1 MNQPFRHINHK
12 FIDSL
17 SDGVFSIAL
26 TLLGLNVVA
35 LVPEITRSKNINSAL
50 LDQWP
55 TFFAYL
61 LGFIVLF
68 STWYTYHATVQYVEG
83 TDTWT
88 VWQHGITM
96 AWVALMPF
104 GVALLAESVNTAH
117 RKWGIFYFGVCL
129 FGNYWTSLL
138 LFAARRFRW
147 NLTFNDTLPISAE
160 KMITATKLFFGVN
173 ALFGVI
179 FVALSLRFPWVALG
193 GYGIFVATNVA
204 PVAMLN
210 SMRPRLLNQ

>member
-1 MNQPFRHINHK
+1 MNQPFRHIDHK

-35 LVPEITRSKNINSAL
+35 LVPGITHSKNINSAL
-50 LDQWP
+50 IDQWP

-68 STWYTYHATVQYVEG
+68 STWYSYHATVQYVEG
-83 TDTWT
+83 TDAWT

-104 GVALLAESVNTAH
+104 GVAFLAESLNTSN

-129 FGNYWTSLL
+129 FGNYWTSLI
-138 LFAARRFRW
+138 LFAVRRFRW
-147 NLTFNDTLPISAE
+147 KLTFNDTLPISPE
-160 KMITATKLFFGVN
+160 QMLLATKLFFGVN
-173 ALFGVI
+173 ALLGSILVP
-179 FVALSLRFPWVALG
+179 LSLKFPWLALV
-193 GYGIFVATNVA
+193 GYGIFVASNIA
-204 PVAMLN
+204 PVAILN
-210 SMRPRLLNQ
+210 TMRARLAK